1 MVPLPSYNY
10 ERTANLKFG
19 AESVKEE
26 EGDIMLQ
33 ILLTFTPTDSCKSG
47 VHSVSNKLSARCI
60 NPMIQ
65 SFPDCGCTN
74 NIKLELPS
82 NFLECQENGGLF
94 RVLVPDLM
102 HRTTAPQLS
111 LSKSE
116 RKRGAR
122 SSERIRSQRWMDQLN
137 MGLELFLFSGASE

>member
-10 ERTANLKFG
+10 ERIANLKFG

-47 VHSVSNKLSARCI
+47 VHSGSNKLSARCI

-82 NFLECQENGGLF
+82 NFLECQEKGGLF
-94 RVLVPDLM
+94 LQKKKNSMNKNKMRTKNCNKKFQISKMVVVLSFLLQPEVSFYIQRD
-102 HRTTAPQLS
+102 R
-111 LSKSE
+111 E
-116 RKRGAR
+116 R
-122 SSERIRSQRWMDQLN
+122 
-137 MGLELFLFSGASE
+137 

>member
-10 ERTANLKFG
+10 ERIANLKFG

-33 ILLTFTPTDSCKSG
+33 ILLTFAPTDACKSG
-47 VHSVSNKLSARCI
+47 AHLVNNELSAQSK

-65 SFPDCGCTN
+65 SFPDCGFTN

-82 NFLECQENGGLF
+82 NFLECQENRGL
-94 RVLVPDLM
+94 LL
-102 HRTTAPQLS
+102 Q
-111 LSKSE
+111 K
-116 RKRGAR
+116 K
-122 SSERIRSQRWMDQLN
+122 
-137 MGLELFLFSGASE
+137 